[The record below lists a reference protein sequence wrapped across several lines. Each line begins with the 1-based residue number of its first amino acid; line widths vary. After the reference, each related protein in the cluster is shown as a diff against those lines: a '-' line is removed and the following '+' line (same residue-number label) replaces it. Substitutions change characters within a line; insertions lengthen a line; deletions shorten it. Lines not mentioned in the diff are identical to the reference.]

1 MSEALVD
8 DSFIS
13 SVRNTTLQ
21 LDETFFFFFFTLSDI
36 RFNGVWYMLYV
47 YNFILI
53 VYDVCVCV

>member
-21 LDETFFFFFFTLSDI
+21 LDETFFFFFFLLFRTYVLMVCGI
-36 RFNGVWYMLYV
+36 CYMYI
-47 YNFILI
+47 ILF
-53 VYDVCVCV
+53 